1 MATKFPPGQDME
13 NISPKDLEEAKTYTK
28 ERNAYKEASNIG
40 SNTNDYR
47 KENVE
52 NINEKK
58 RFENK
63 QNDILN
69 EKRKKAVY
77 ERESKLYEREIKH
90 NPPGSLSYDLVKKMD
105 SMGDVARSVGKK
117 MGVNNM
123 TSRNDEAQM
132 EARKD
137 VKGYA
142 GGGKT
147 KKMAPGGKVTDKV
160 DYEKDLFDYAR
171 TGTDKINKKIEKVE
185 DLKVL
190 KHAPEAAAKLTAAMI
205 GALPARAASSVVN
218 AYRDLPSGKK
228 MRENLG
234 SSYKNGGS
242 VSSASSR
249 ADGCATKGK
258 TKGRMV

>member
-28 ERNAYKEASNIG
+28 ERKAYKDASKIGSDDEKPKTKEKKTARQIARDMDSEQNTPFSNKYIETVGPRISNIKNEAG
-40 SNTNDYR
+40 RGVATGLGLAGMSVPLAADLARAAVTGRKPRSNED
-47 KENVE
+47 
-52 NINEKK
+52 
-58 RFENK
+58 
-63 QNDILN
+63 LN
-69 EKRKKAVY
+69 ELT
-77 ERESKLYEREIKH
+77 RE
-90 NPPGSLSYDLVKKMD
+90 
-105 SMGDVARSVGKK
+105 VA
-117 MGVNNM
+117 
-123 TSRNDEAQM
+123 
-132 EARKD
+132 
-137 VKGYA
+137 KG
-142 GGGKT
+142 

-160 DYEKDLFDYAR
+160 DYEKDLWDYAR

-190 KHAPEAAAKLTAAMI
+190 KDAPEAAAKLTAAMI
-205 GALPARAASSVVN
+205 GGLPARAASSVVN

-234 SSYKNGGS
+234 SSYKKGGS

>member
-1 MATKFPPGQDME
+1 MAKNKIDPKSVAPQDVPE
-13 NISPKDLEEAKTYTK
+13 PSGA
-28 ERNAYKEASNIG
+28 EAS
-40 SNTNDYR
+40 
-47 KENVE
+47 
-52 NINEKK
+52 
-58 RFENK
+58 
-63 QNDILN
+63 
-69 EKRKKAVY
+69 
-77 ERESKLYEREIKH
+77 
-90 NPPGSLSYDLVKKMD
+90 
-105 SMGDVARSVGKK
+105 
-117 MGVNNM
+117 
-123 TSRNDEAQM
+123 
-132 EARKD
+132 
-137 VKGYA
+137 KGYKPE
-142 GGGKT
+142 GLGSGIRVDGKPLKPE

-205 GALPARAASSVVN
+205 GALPARAASSAVN

-234 SSYKNGGS
+234 SSYKKGGS

>member
-13 NISPKDLEEAKTYTK
+13 NISPKDLEEAKKYTK
-28 ERNAYKEASNIG
+28 ERKAYKEASNIG
-40 SNTNDYR
+40 SNMQDYR

-77 ERESKLYEREIKH
+77 GRESKLYERELKL

-105 SMGDVARSVGKK
+105 DMGDVARSVGKK

-142 GGGKT
+142 KGGMT
-147 KKMAPGGKVTDKV
+147 
-160 DYEKDLFDYAR
+160 
-171 TGTDKINKKIEKVE
+171 
-185 DLKVL
+185 
-190 KHAPEAAAKLTAAMI
+190 
-205 GALPARAASSVVN
+205 
-218 AYRDLPSGKK
+218 
-228 MRENLG
+228 
-234 SSYKNGGS
+234 
-242 VSSASSR
+242 ASSR
-249 ADGCATKGK
+249 ADGCCVKGK
-258 TKGRMV
+258 TRGMMR